1 MSYMSNKNS
10 GGRRLHGVR
19 LKWEK
24 LKIEEMENRWA
35 KNLKQICIDLNS
47 KNKCAWGTK
56 KTTKYY
62 ISCEGTKQQP
72 SASFSNY

>member
-1 MSYMSNKNS
+1 
-10 GGRRLHGVR
+10 
-19 LKWEK
+19 
-24 LKIEEMENRWA
+24 MENRWA

-62 ISCEGTKQQP
+62 ILCEGTKQQS